1 MPFLKF
7 GKKRDKEEDDDLEVE
22 EESGLLMSTKGEQ
35 PVSTAESGP
44 APASPQPSDAL
55 DPGAAD
61 GQTAG
66 AEAPGG
72 EAGAEGDPL
81 LAAALA
87 DPLAEDESAGEASA
101 ETGNSEKSD
110 AADLMAAFQTDEA
123 SSSDLT
129 DLLVGVDVV
138 AASALLEEL
147 REIRSMLPPAAL
159 DQGGSAT

>member
-1 MPFLKF
+1 MPFMKF
-7 GKKRDKEEDDDLEVE
+7 GKKKKKDEDDDLQE

-35 PVSTAESGP
+35 PASAAGSGS
-44 APASPQPSDAL
+44 APASPQPSDDL

-61 GQTAG
+61 GQKAD

-87 DPLAEDESAGEASA
+87 DPLAEDESAAEAPV
-101 ETGNSEKSD
+101 ETESDEKSD
-110 AADLMAAFQTDEA
+110 AADLMAAFQTDEV

-129 DLLVGVDVV
+129 DLLVGVEVV

-147 REIRSMLPPAAL
+147 REVRSMLPPGAL
-159 DQGGSAT
+159 GEAGSAT